1 MAEGEIQ
8 SSGALI
14 SSRHLMQRGRVIVL
28 IELDDHEIRDRFP
41 AGVSGQA
48 AIYTDHFSH
57 VAIMRKV
64 LLRMQGWLNYV
75 FH

>member
-14 SSRHLMQRGRVIVL
+14 SSRNVMQRGRVIVL
-28 IELDDHEIRDRFP
+28 IEIKEHAIREHFT
-41 AGVSGQA
+41 AGVSGHA

-57 VAIMRKV
+57 VAVMCKV
-64 LLRMQGWLNYV
+64 LLRMQGWLNYI